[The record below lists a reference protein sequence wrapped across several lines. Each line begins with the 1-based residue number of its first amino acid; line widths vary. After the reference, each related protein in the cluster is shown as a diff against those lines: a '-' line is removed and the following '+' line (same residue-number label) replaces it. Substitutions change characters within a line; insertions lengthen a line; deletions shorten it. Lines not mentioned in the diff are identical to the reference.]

1 MTPVLYVYAVTAEP
15 VTPDAEGV
23 DGTTRFGTASADGIC
38 AVFTAVSADEF
49 SQDVIDRRAG
59 DLEWLGAIGYR
70 HQAVMADLMKR
81 TTIVPL
87 RAFTLFSSEEALRA
101 YLDEHREALATV
113 LQRLD
118 GKQEWTL
125 RIELEPAKWSEA
137 LTSRVAS
144 LRDLQNDIATAAP
157 GKAFLLRKKLDDEK
171 KRASHTAEEELVREI
186 ESAVMEKLGCD
197 TVAES
202 RQRRD
207 GAFPQINVLL
217 NRDEDAVLQQL
228 REELSARYENEGV
241 TLALSG
247 PWPPYTFATMSD
259 ER

>member
-1 MTPVLYVYAVTAEP
+1 MTSVLYVYAVSREVA
-15 VTPDAEGV
+15 TPDAEGV
-23 DGTTRFGTASADGIC
+23 DGTRRFGTTTVEDVHAI
-38 AVFTAVSADEF
+38 FTPVSASEF

-70 HQAVMADLMKR
+70 HQDVMADLLKK
-81 TTIVPL
+81 TAIVPL
-87 RAFTLFSSEEALRA
+87 RAFTLFSSEETLRA
-101 YLDEHREALATV
+101 YLSEHRELLSKTLA
-113 LQRLD
+113 RLE

-125 RIELEPAKWSEA
+125 RIELEPNRWSEA
-137 LTSRVAS
+137 LTGRVAS
-144 LRDLQNDIATAAP
+144 LRELQNDIASASP

-171 KRASHTAEEELVREI
+171 KRASHKAEDELVNEI
-186 ESAVMEKLGCD
+186 EQAVLAKLGCE

-217 NRDEDAVLQQL
+217 QRDEESVLQEL
-228 REELSARYENEGV
+228 REELSARYEHEGV

-247 PWPPYTFATMSD
+247 PWPPYTFATMN
-259 ER
+259 